1 MKPVLM
7 IHEVD
12 EWMFTLP
19 LHEYTL
25 TFDDGLYTQ
34 YVHFDKIEEID
45 TDKIF
50 FISTGIV
57 AHPETEQSDEFIQ
70 CHAAHGKLFDTGE
83 LSHYMNWSQ
92 INEIAKAPRCE
103 IGAHSHMHVRHS
115 GFNTVH
121 DTKLMMKH
129 FKDNN
134 LEPTSFC
141 FPYNDENEVY
151 RCLLKQRGFTTF
163 YGADRID
170 IYDL

>member
-1 MKPVLM
+1 MKQILM
-7 IHEVD
+7 IHEVA
-12 EWMFTLP
+12 EWMFNLP
-19 LHEYTL
+19 LHEYVL

-34 YVHFDKIEEID
+34 YVHFDKIRAID

-57 AHPETEQSDEFIQ
+57 ATEQTKQSDVFIQ
-70 CHAAHGKLFDTGE
+70 CHEAHGKLFDSGN

-92 INEIAKAPRCE
+92 IQEISRESQCE
-103 IGAHSHMHVRHS
+103 IGAHSHMHIRHT

-121 DTKLMMKH
+121 DTNLMMKH
-129 FKDNN
+129 FDQND
-134 LEPTSFC
+134 LTPTSFC

-151 RCLLKQRGFTTF
+151 RCLLKQHGFDKF
-163 YGADRID
+163 YGKERID